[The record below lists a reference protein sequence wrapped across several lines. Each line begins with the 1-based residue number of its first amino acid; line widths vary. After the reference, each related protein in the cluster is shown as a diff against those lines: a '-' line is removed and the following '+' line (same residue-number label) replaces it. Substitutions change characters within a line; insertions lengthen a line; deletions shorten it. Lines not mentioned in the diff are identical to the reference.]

1 MPREILLP
9 PVAADFE
16 GGAIEGWLKKVGDT
30 VEVGDLLVEVST
42 DKAVVEVEAE
52 FAGTLGKILVEA
64 GTADVEVNTPIA
76 IMLLEGEDASALD
89 GWSPAPDDTT
99 EASAT
104 ETAVETTV
112 TAASSETDVVE
123 GASRSHHRLYASPIA
138 RRIAGKAGINLEA
151 LDGTGPKGRVVLG
164 DVEAEAA
171 RLGIDLH
178 APEQSTPA
186 PVAEARPT
194 GGVNIEPADSV
205 RRIIAG
211 RLTEAKRDI
220 PHFYLSVD
228 FRIDRLLDARVQLNE
243 LAEAGEKVSV
253 NDFFVKACAIAMR
266 EVPGVNASWTGDGIA
281 YFDDINIA
289 VAVASPKGLMTP
301 VLRNAD
307 TKRIATISSK
317 LKDLA
322 ARARLGKLKP
332 DEFKG
337 GGFTVS
343 NLGMYG
349 IREFSAIINP
359 PQACILAI
367 GAGEKR
373 PIIRDDK
380 IVIGTM
386 ASCTL
391 SVDHRAVDGAL
402 GAEFLQALRNYIER
416 PAKLLT

>member
-9 PVAADFE
+9 LVAADFE
-16 GGAIEGWLKKVGDT
+16 SGAIEDWRKKVGDS
-30 VEVGDLLVEVST
+30 VAVGDLLVEVST
-42 DKAVVEVEAE
+42 DKAVVEVEAQ
-52 FAGTLGKILVEA
+52 FAGTLGKILVDA

-76 IMLLEGEDASALD
+76 VMLLEGEDASALD
-89 GWSPAPDDTT
+89 GWSPAADDTV
-99 EASAT
+99 EAIVA
-104 ETAVETTV
+104 ETVVETSV
-112 TAASSETDVVE
+112 AAASSEADDV
-123 GASRSHHRLYASPIA
+123 SRVTRPHHRLYASPIA
-138 RRIAGKAGINLEA
+138 RRIAAKADID
-151 LDGTGPKGRVVLG
+151 LDAIRGTGPKGRVVLG
-164 DVEAEAA
+164 DVEAEIA
-171 RLGIDLH
+171 RLDIDLQ
-178 APEQSTPA
+178 APA
-186 PVAEARPT
+186 PQLP
-194 GGVNIEPADSV
+194 GGVNIEPAGNV
-205 RRIIAG
+205 RKIIAE
-211 RLTEAKRDI
+211 RLTDAKRDI

-243 LAEAGEKVSV
+243 LADTDEKVSV

-266 EVPGVNASWTGDGIA
+266 EVPGVNVSWTGDGIA

-337 GGFTVS
+337 GGFTIS

-367 GAGEKR
+367 GAGDKR
-373 PIIRDDK
+373 PIVRDDK
-380 IVIGTM
+380 VVIGTM

-402 GAEFLQALRNYIER
+402 GAEFLQALRKYIER

>member
-16 GGAIEGWLKKVGDT
+16 SGAIEGWLKKVGDN

-42 DKAVVEVEAE
+42 DKAVVEVEAP
-52 FAGTLGKILVEA
+52 FAGTLGKILIDA
-64 GTADVEVNTPIA
+64 GAADVEVNTPIA
-76 IMLLEGEDASALD
+76 VMLLEGEDSSALD
-89 GWSPAPDDTT
+89 GWSPQTEDAADTGPAEAVSEPATASNAADDAPK
-99 EASAT
+99 
-104 ETAVETTV
+104 VEH
-112 TAASSETDVVE
+112 
-123 GASRSHHRLYASPIA
+123 SRHRPYASPIA
-138 RRIAGKAGINLEA
+138 RRIAAKTGIDLET
-151 LDGTGPKGRVVLG
+151 LKGTGPKGRVVLG
-164 DVEAEAA
+164 DVETEAA

-178 APEQSTPA
+178 APAQVATAPAVETKST
-186 PVAEARPT
+186 
-194 GGVNIEPADSV
+194 GSVNIEPADKV
-205 RRIIAG
+205 RKIIAE

-228 FRIDRLLDARVQLNE
+228 FRIDRLLDARTQLNE
-243 LAEAGEKVSV
+243 FAEPGDKVSV
-253 NDFFVKACAIAMR
+253 NDFFIKACAVAMR

-281 YFDDINIA
+281 YFDDVNIA

-301 VLRNAD
+301 VLGNAD
-307 TKRIATISSK
+307 SKRIATISTEV
-317 LKDLA
+317 KDLV

-349 IREFSAIINP
+349 VREFSAIINP

-373 PIIRDDK
+373 PVVRDDK
-380 IVIGTM
+380 ITIGTM

-402 GAEFLQALRNYIER
+402 GAEFLQALKKYIER
-416 PAKLLT
+416 PAKLLA